1 MSDIIDFDSFRRRA
15 QQDGSQELPAVN
27 EVTEIVTD
35 QMLRATLLMEM
46 TAEVMKA
53 VADAGMDPAEFHI
66 EAGSVDRFFGTDRI
80 YDDDAMFNGV
90 CFDRLDEDWLVRAAV
105 TVYLLDEDEVLEE
118 GDEEPQLPCELSV
131 AFLRIAEDMDH
142 WQVLEEDGEWSD
154 DGPPEDIF
162 DLLDELDELD
172 EDDCDDEDDEEDT
185 DHWRSDRTLTMLD
198 ISVDTY
204 NALDEAGI
212 YTMDELSEMTARAVK
227 AIAGTEGLEEVKAA
241 LAKEGLSLRK
251 R

>member
-1 MSDIIDFDSFRRRA
+1 MNDIIDFDSFRRRT
-15 QQDGSQELPAVN
+15 QRDGLPELPAVD

-35 QMLRATLLMEM
+35 RMLRATLLMEM

-53 VADAGMDPAEFHI
+53 VAAAGMDPAEFHV

-90 CFDRLDEDWLVRAAV
+90 CFDQLGEDWLVRAAV
-105 TVYLLDEDEVLEE
+105 TVYLLDEDEEQEE
-118 GDEEPQLPCELSV
+118 GDAESQLPCELSV
-131 AFLRIAEDMDH
+131 DFFRIAEDMDH
-142 WQVLEEDGEWSD
+142 WQVLDEDGEWSD
-154 DGPPEDIF
+154 DGPPEDLF

-172 EDDCDDEDDEEDT
+172 EDDEFDEDDEG

-212 YTMDELSEMTARAVK
+212 YTMDELSEMTERAVE
-227 AIAGTEGLEEVKAA
+227 AIVGPKGLEEVELA
-241 LAKEGLSLRK
+241 LAEEGLRLRK